1 MKKFNIFKPE
11 LLNERERERERRRRR
26 RRRNRD
32 LSPIQTGYTKGQ
44 KRTAKFLIDHM

>member
-11 LLNERERERERRRRR
+11 LSNERERER

-32 LSPIQTGYTKGQ
+32 LSPIPTGYTKGQ